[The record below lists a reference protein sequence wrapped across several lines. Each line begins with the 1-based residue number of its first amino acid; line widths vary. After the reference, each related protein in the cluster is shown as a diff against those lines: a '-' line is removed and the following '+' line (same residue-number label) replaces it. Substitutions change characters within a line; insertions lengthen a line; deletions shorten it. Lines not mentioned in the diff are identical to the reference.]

1 MVEASFVNVCFSM
14 GTVISLPIEHSA
26 DFRRRVSAMRDVTA
40 SPWLTHTPS
49 YGFNTF
55 QSSLVQLALSV
66 GAIVGTIINPYQDI
80 LYFRSAR
87 HNKET
92 EGKPIPEARLYSSIP
107 GSLLFS
113 GSLFWYGWTSYPSI
127 HWIVPTL
134 AIGCIGLGIYAICDF
149 LPYPV
154 YADVSADMATVMYLT
169 DAYEKYASSALSA
182 ASLGRNTFGNFQSI
196 RKTYH

>member
-1 MVEASFVNVCFSM
+1 M

-26 DFRRRVSAMRDVTA
+26 DFRRRVSAMRGVTVC
-40 SPWLTHTPS
+40 PWLTHTTS

-55 QSSLVQLALSV
+55 QSSLIQLALSV

-92 EGKPIPEARLYSSIP
+92 EGMPIPEARLYSSIP
-107 GSLLFS
+107 GSLLFA
-113 GSLFWYGWTSYPSI
+113 GSLFWYGWTSYPNI

-134 AIGCIGLGIYAICDF
+134 AIGCIGLGIYAICKF
-149 LPYPV
+149 LLYLV

-182 ASLGRNTFGNFQSI
+182 ASLGRNTFGKFQSI
-196 RKTYH
+196 RKTCH